1 MAVTDG
7 MRLNAAAIEL
17 LCTVMSLFRQNWT
30 GKRLEKMRGV
40 KMKLPS

>member
-17 LCTVMSLFRQNWT
+17 LCTVKSPFRQNWT
-30 GKRLEKMRGV
+30 GKRLKKMRGV